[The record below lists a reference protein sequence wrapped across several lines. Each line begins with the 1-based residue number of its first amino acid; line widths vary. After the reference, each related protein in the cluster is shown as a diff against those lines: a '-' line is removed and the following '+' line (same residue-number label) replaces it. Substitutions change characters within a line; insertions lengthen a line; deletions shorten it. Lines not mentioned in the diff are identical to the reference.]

1 MVPLLL
7 TMHGIIVGFGWVG
20 VHKVCLGLLNT
31 TDLGDMVLGAAVDFL
46 RVHGLLISCH
56 AGCWK
61 GVAKLILAVF
71 QTVYTAGPG
80 F

>member
-7 TMHGIIVGFGWVG
+7 TGSMRGIILGCGRVG

-31 TDLGDMVLGAAVDFL
+31 TDLGDMALGAAVDFL

-56 AGCWK
+56 VGCWK
-61 GVAKLILAVF
+61 GVAKLI
-71 QTVYTAGPG
+71 
-80 F
+80 